1 MEPICV
7 DTRYHF
13 SIYLCI
19 LTKVIFNVSNSNSVS
34 SLSLW
39 KNSFEMVNR
48 DLGLVKRKKRALDEL
63 LATAA
68 ISQSTY
74 EALSRELTEGLSYLE
89 SQQRSLVEKIRAR
102 AGGLE
107 RQIGTLEL
115 FLANLEIHHVAGE
128 IDGESYNRQSQA
140 IILGLEATKNELIEM
155 GSLLAAVTSAERT
168 ELEASVEAEAP
179 TAEFPASFESEGKV
193 PEAESVEDSATE
205 KGPTEATES

>member
-1 MEPICV
+1 M
-7 DTRYHF
+7 
-13 SIYLCI
+13 
-19 LTKVIFNVSNSNSVS
+19 
-34 SLSLW
+34 W
-39 KNSFEMVNR
+39 KNSFEMANR

-115 FLANLEIHHVAGE
+115 FLANLEIHHAAGE
-128 IDGESYNRQSQA
+128 IDSESYNRQSQA

-179 TAEFPASFESEGKV
+179 TAESPASFESEGKV
-193 PEAESVEDSATE
+193 PETESVEDSATE
-205 KGPTEATES
+205 KEPTEATES